1 MSCYSRAGRR
11 LFKATANGTP
21 ARPDNDASQ
30 AMLREWPTE
39 PQQLGQITLFT
50 VLGRLCDFLLLMAP
64 VAFFGNTSLTLT

>member
-1 MSCYSRAGRR
+1 
-11 LFKATANGTP
+11 
-21 ARPDNDASQ
+21 
-30 AMLREWPTE
+30 MLREWPTE